1 MLATVAGLLALI
13 SGLVVLL
20 VPLMTPELSRQ
31 RDSFWGAVVLL
42 LGLTLV
48 TCSDRLAGAPMLAV
62 VCATLLIGRLSVEVS
77 QLRWRLLSREE
88 QQTLVSAERWQS
100 NLQQLAAAVARLLAI
115 AGELKDQLVQLV
127 RAKGGPKTPG
137 KRWVRAETDG
147 LNAPADAQ
155 AGAIDDEPDHVVVSS
170 FSEIDALIQGSG
182 IA

>member
-1 MLATVAGLLALI
+1 M
-13 SGLVVLL
+13 
-20 VPLMTPELSRQ
+20 
-31 RDSFWGAVVLL
+31 
-42 LGLTLV
+42 
-48 TCSDRLAGAPMLAV
+48 
-62 VCATLLIGRLSVEVS
+62 
-77 QLRWRLLSREE
+77 
-88 QQTLVSAERWQS
+88 SAERWQS

-147 LNAPADAQ
+147 LNAPAAAQ